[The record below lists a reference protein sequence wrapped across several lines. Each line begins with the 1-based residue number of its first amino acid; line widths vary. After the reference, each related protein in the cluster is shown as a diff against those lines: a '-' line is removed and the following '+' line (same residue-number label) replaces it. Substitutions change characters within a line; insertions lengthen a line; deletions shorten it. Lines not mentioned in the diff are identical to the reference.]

1 MTDRRSYDP
10 FAPPPAVDPVE
21 AHETLQT
28 LTGVVQPPEPA
39 EQEPAEPEGPVSD
52 YAAELPADLDDISK
66 PDLIALA
73 ELAGVATYG
82 TKAEI
87 AARIRAA

>member
-1 MTDRRSYDP
+1 MTNRQAYDP
-10 FAPPPAVDPVE
+10 YAPPPAADPVE

-28 LTGVVQPPEPA
+28 LTGVVQPPEQV
-39 EQEPAEPEGPVSD
+39 EQEEPVDAEVSD
-52 YAAELPADLDDISK
+52 YAAELPSDLDDISK

>member
-1 MTDRRSYDP
+1 MTDRRRYDP
-10 FAPPPAVDPVE
+10 FAPAPRPEAEDHTGPPPAS
-21 AHETLQT
+21 
-28 LTGVVQPPEPA
+28 LTGVVQPPA
-39 EQEPAEPEGPVSD
+39 ND

-87 AARIRAA
+87 AARIRGL